1 MEGLKK
7 ILVILSQIVLGIFL
21 PLAILF
27 SIVGIYAFNHDFY
40 MKEFDK
46 YNIEKVT
53 QMSREDL
60 SRVTEKLIEYLKGN
74 EEDLNIKAKIN
85 GQTEE
90 VFGNREK
97 MHMEDVKDL
106 FRKGVNI
113 RKNAT
118 YLTIVAI
125 LTILGQA
132 NNRRKALFKGLMIS
146 GIAPLI
152 LMIILFILTQIDF
165 HKYFTHF
172 HEIFFTNDLWLL
184 NPKTDVLIQML
195 PLEFFIDITRG
206 ILTWFMGIMITI
218 MGVSYTGI
226 KLTTK

>member
-206 ILTWFMGIMITI
+206 ILTWFIGIMITI